1 MRSINLLNPYSFY
14 YIYKTEVGKNY
25 INNLIN
31 VILKN
36 DEEYK
41 MLPFLNEKI
50 NNVRSYVILESNSNI
65 VFVDFNFKQSDNLL
79 KTDYALFEYLK
90 LTNNKPVVLI
100 IINDFPGVNNE
111 VNNVYDI
118 YNNQYDD
125 KCLDFLFQKHYLF
138 QLRSNNEIT
147 KILYEMNDSEF
158 EMYNHENLLKDRI

>member
-65 VFVDFNFKQSDNLL
+65 VFVDFNFKQSDSLL

-90 LTNNKPVVLI
+90 LTNNKKIYTLYYKSLQTFFFNNI
-100 IINDFPGVNNE
+100 IFNKNI
-111 VNNVYDI
+111 
-118 YNNQYDD
+118 
-125 KCLDFLFQKHYLF
+125 
-138 QLRSNNEIT
+138 SNM
-147 KILYEMNDSEF
+147 L
-158 EMYNHENLLKDRI
+158 

>member
-125 KCLDFLFQKHYLF
+125 KCLDFLFQKH
-138 QLRSNNEIT
+138 
-147 KILYEMNDSEF
+147 
-158 EMYNHENLLKDRI
+158 